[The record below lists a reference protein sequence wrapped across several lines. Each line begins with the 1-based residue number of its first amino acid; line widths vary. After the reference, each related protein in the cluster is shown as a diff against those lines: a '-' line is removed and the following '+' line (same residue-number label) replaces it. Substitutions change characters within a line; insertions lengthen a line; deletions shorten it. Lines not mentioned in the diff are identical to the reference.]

1 MLGNHGRSVATA
13 VFTPVAKVAARLGIT
28 PNMITYGS
36 AVIVAALSFGLL
48 ARGYLGVG
56 AVALGVVLFAD
67 SIDGVLARHTNT
79 GSLYGA
85 FLDSTMDRIT
95 DGMVFGS
102 LLWWAIFG
110 LVDGPLRT
118 TTIAAGIV
126 SMVAIGVVPYTR
138 ARAENF
144 GVIAKIG
151 IAERTDR
158 LVIVLLGA
166 GLTGFGLPPVLFPIG
181 MVVVALAS
189 CVTVIQ
195 RMAFTH
201 KALKIPENAPKKGA
215 Q

>member
-56 AVALGVVLFAD
+56 ALALGVVLFAD
-67 SIDGVLARHTNT
+67 SIDGVLARHTNAGT
-79 GSLYGA
+79 RYGA

-110 LVDGPLRT
+110 LSDGPLRT

-126 SMVAIGVVPYTR
+126 NMVAIGVVPYTR

-144 GVIAKIG
+144 GVLAKIG

-158 LVIVLLGA
+158 LVIVLVGA
-166 GLTGFGLPPVLFPIG
+166 GFTDFGFPQVLFPIG

-195 RMAFTH
+195 RMAFTYR
-201 KALKIPENAPKKGA
+201 ALEA
-215 Q
+215 QAEGTQ